1 LTIAAGGTFAALSV
15 KMATASHFGTSPAEI
30 DMVRLLLHPAVSASA
45 LALFLGH
52 LGLSVLP
59 ATIGGL
65 STPVLLVAGM
75 IGSVAAAVRWL

>member
-1 LTIAAGGTFAALSV
+1 MI
-15 KMATASHFGTSPAEI
+15 
-30 DMVRLLLHPAVSASA
+30 RLLLHPALSASA

-52 LGLSVLP
+52 LGLFVLP

-75 IGSVAAAVRWL
+75 AGSVAAAVRWL

>member
-1 LTIAAGGTFAALSV
+1 MI
-15 KMATASHFGTSPAEI
+15 
-30 DMVRLLLHPAVSASA
+30 RLLLHPALRASA

-52 LGLSVLP
+52 LGLFVLP

-75 IGSVAAAVRWL
+75 AGSVAAAVRWL